1 MQKMKRSC
9 LRLDVLLL
17 TSVLVLQ
24 GCGGGGGG
32 SKKPDNTP
40 PVTDTTPAA
49 FTFASQSEVA
59 PDTAIESAPV
69 TISGINAPAP
79 ASITGGEY
87 SIDGA
92 AYSGSP
98 GTITNNQQVRIRVQS
113 SSASSG
119 QASASLTIGGV
130 SGTFTVHTA
139 ESNASDRVE
148 AEAATPAGGA
158 STVTDGAASNGEAV
172 LVGSAGFGISIA
184 ESLDARALILAY
196 RSDAAGTLEVTVN
209 GAAAGAFTLQT
220 TAGVYAT
227 SSLAVAVS
235 ADDVVAIVSPS
246 TASASETY
254 IDYVQFS
261 DSTFKSVS
269 TLAETTATTSDGVS
283 VAANG
288 DIYVSGGA
296 GGHQILRVTPDG
308 VASVFATDL
317 SSANGSDFDSSGN
330 LYVADYSSNSVRKI
344 STAGVM
350 TTLASG
356 LDGPGGVWVDQNDN
370 VLVSLYGAGLSGAGA
385 KVLSIAPNGTV
396 STYASGGGLQDV
408 VGIVGDD
415 NGQVYASNWSSGT
428 LFKITG
434 GNVSVLAQSG
444 SNANHICYANGY
456 IYLPSPGGS
465 RVRRVSLSG
474 TVENFIGTGVPKTVD
489 GPIATAAFM
498 KPNSCD
504 FSADGSTMYVVD
516 RDTGRLR
523 KVDSW

>member
-17 TSVLVLQ
+17 AAVLVLQ
-24 GCGGGGGG
+24 GCGGGG
-32 SKKPDNTP
+32 KKPNNTP

-69 TISGINAPAP
+69 TISGINAPA
-79 ASITGGEY
+79 AVSITGGEY
-87 SIDGA
+87 SIGGA

-98 GTITNNQQVRIRVQS
+98 GTISNNQQVRIRVQS
-113 SSASSG
+113 SSSSSG
-119 QASASLTIGGV
+119 QVSASLTIGGV
-130 SGTFTVHTA
+130 SGTFTVQTA
-139 ESNASDRVE
+139 ASNASDRVE

-158 STVTDGAASNGEAV
+158 STVADSAASNGEAV

-196 RSDAAGTLEVTVN
+196 RSDAAGTLEVTVD
-209 GAAAGAFTLQT
+209 GTAAGTFALQN
-220 TAGVYAT
+220 TAGVFAT
-227 SSLAVAVS
+227 SSLVVAVS
-235 ADDVVAIVSPS
+235 AGDVIAIASPS
-246 TASASETY
+246 TAGASETY
-254 IDYVQFS
+254 LDYVQFA

-283 VAANG
+283 VAPNG

-296 GGHQILRVTPDG
+296 GGQQIVRVTPDG
-308 VASVFATDL
+308 VTSVFATGL

-344 STAGVM
+344 SAAGVV
-350 TTLASG
+350 TNFAAG
-356 LDGPGGVWVDQNDN
+356 LDGPGGVWVDPNDN
-370 VLVSLYGAGLSGAGA
+370 VLVSLYGAGMSGTGS

-396 STYASGGGLQDV
+396 STYASGGGLLDV

-415 NGQVYASNWSSGT
+415 NGQVYASNWASGT

-434 GNVSVLAQSG
+434 GNVSVLAQTG
-444 SNANHICYANGY
+444 SNANQICYANGY
-456 IYLPSPGGS
+456 IYIPSPAGA

-474 TVENFIGTGVPKTVD
+474 TVENFIGTGVPNTVD
-489 GPIATAAFM
+489 GPIAIAAFM

-504 FSADGSTMYVVD
+504 FSADGTIMYVVD
-516 RDTGRLR
+516 RDSGRLR